1 MFNTTV
7 FKTSSDECFMHIE
20 QIITVLRKKGLAS
33 VEMGNIVG
41 KKNRPAPSLE
51 SQIVVSLLHVSI
63 VEIVTLKYPFT
74 FMEILELF
82 IFIIYFNFGLC
93 EDVK

>member
-1 MFNTTV
+1 MKFMFNTTV

-41 KKNRPAPSLE
+41 KK
-51 SQIVVSLLHVSI
+51 IVLPLH
-63 VEIVTLKYPFT
+63 
-74 FMEILELF
+74 
-82 IFIIYFNFGLC
+82 
-93 EDVK
+93 